1 MFAVTAAR
9 FDAENPLAGL
19 DLGER
24 PDPSP
29 PAACETATV

>member
-9 FDAENPLAGL
+9 FDADNPLAGL
-19 DLGER
+19 ELGER

-29 PAACETATV
+29 PEPPR